1 MRLLIGRADLS
12 RVISSVARV
21 VEARNTI
28 AILSNI
34 RLVAED
40 GRLTVTGT
48 DLDIEATAS
57 VAADISVPGSC
68 CVDAKLIAD
77 IAKKAGGDVAME
89 LDDGR
94 LTIKS
99 GRSAFKLATLPAR
112 DFPTLDGG
120 KYDATF
126 DIDLA
131 ALFAPVAFAIST
143 EETRYYLNGVFFR
156 GGTSVAVAT
165 DGHRL
170 AKHNGPDLPDFNGI
184 IVPRKTVGMIPKGSV
199 NVSVSSSK
207 IRIQTADLVLVS
219 KLIDGTFPDYDRVIP
234 RDNDKVIFFKSD
246 EMRAAA
252 DRVSVV
258 SSERGRAVRLDF
270 GVGSATLTVNSPDSG
285 SAVEEISVG
294 YAGDPVQIGFNAK
307 YLSEVV
313 GIFPSGDIQMALADG
328 GSPAVLKSDKA
339 EGLLAVIMP
348 MRV

>member
-21 VEARNTI
+21 VESRNTL

-57 VAADISVPGSC
+57 VAADIAVPGSC

-77 IAKKAGGDVAME
+77 VAKKAGGDVSLE
-89 LDDGR
+89 LYGDR
-94 LTIKS
+94 LIIESK
-99 GRSAFKLATLPAR
+99 RSVFKLATLPAT

-131 ALFAPVAFAIST
+131 ALFSPVAFAIST

-156 GGTSVAVAT
+156 GGKSVAVAT

-170 AKHNGPDLPDFNGI
+170 AKHNGQDLPEFAGV
-184 IVPRKTVGMIPKGSV
+184 IVPRKTVGLIPKGSA

-207 IRIQTADLVLVS
+207 IRIETTDLVLVS

-234 RDNDKVIFFKSD
+234 TQNDKVIFFKSD

-258 SSERGRAVRLDF
+258 SSERGRAVRLEF

-313 GIFPSGDIQMALADG
+313 GIFPSGDIQMALVDG

-348 MRV
+348 MRA